1 MGDGR
6 WQTANPEDK
15 QAKNLARCSPRWIYF
30 STTSLNHTTT
40 KMSTQVPPLNIP
52 KSSQNV
58 NVHVIDTTVK
68 IDGPADFFLKPR
80 LGNMDRL
87 VANAFAFLIEHPIT
101 KQKVVFDLGV
111 RKDANE
117 LSSPFWKGFRENFVI
132 DVEKDVAEILQD
144 NSVDL
149 ASIEAIIW
157 RCANTLTGRPPL

>member
-1 MGDGR
+1 MTR
-6 WQTANPEDK
+6 Q
-15 QAKNLARCSPRWIYF
+15 I
-30 STTSLNHTTT
+30 
-40 KMSTQVPPLNIP
+40 PPLNIP
-52 KSSQNV
+52 PSYQNV

-87 VANAFAFLIEHPIT
+87 VANAFAFLIEHPTT

-149 ASIEAIIW
+149 TSIEAIIW
-157 RCANTLTGRPPL
+157 RCANTLTARPPL